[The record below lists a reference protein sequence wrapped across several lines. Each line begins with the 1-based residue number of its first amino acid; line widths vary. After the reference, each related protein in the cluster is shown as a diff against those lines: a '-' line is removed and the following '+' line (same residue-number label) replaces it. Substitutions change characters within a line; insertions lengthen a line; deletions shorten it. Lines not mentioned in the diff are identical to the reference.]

1 MPGMTTDL
9 GTGNAVLIA
18 AFRDALL
25 HQGFLIV
32 LVFAVLGLAL
42 VSIREVRRPL
52 PPRVTGGTGT
62 GGTGTGGT
70 GTGGP
75 AQAAA
80 AAPRPRAGLG
90 LRLRIAARKLAGG
103 TPGEPEPRWR
113 AVLRIGFGL
122 LWIIDGLLQ
131 AQPAMVGLPTK
142 VITPESAGSPAWV
155 RSVVDWGT
163 ASWTFHPVQAAA
175 AAVWIQLGIGV
186 WMLAARRGR
195 WSQAAALAGAA
206 WGLVVWVFGES
217 FGNVFAPAQSF
228 LTGAPG
234 AALLYVVAGVLIAL
248 PARTWASARLGRWLL
263 AGSGVFLVGMAV
275 LQAWPGRGF
284 WSGDGPLTAM
294 IGEMSETS
302 QPPPLA
308 SLVESFGR
316 VVAAHGF
323 AVNLI
328 VVIVLAAAGLG
339 LLSARPRLVRPA
351 MLAAVALCA
360 VDWVLVQDTG
370 VFGGLG
376 TDPNSMIPV
385 ALLIIA
391 ACLAWTASSAAPVPA
406 VPPLPAGPRPPADAP
421 VPGSTPTPAPT
432 GTIFPGY
439 EGAPAGAAAG
449 NPGRGAE
456 QGKPRRRT
464 WRHRLALALLAV
476 DGRSVAAAGALGI
489 TLLGA
494 FPLAAAAADRS
505 ADPLIARALNGPVTQ
520 ENFPAKPFELTTA
533 DGRTVSLASLRGK
546 TVLLTFLDPVCTT
559 DCPLIAQQFRTANE
573 LLGSRSKQ
581 VELVA
586 IAANPAYYSPGAL
599 RAFDRQEG
607 MDQVPNWTFLTGS
620 LPQLRKAWHDYF
632 FSASLVPAGG
642 MVLHSDVAYVIDPH
656 GQLRYELNLDPGPA
670 NSATQASFASELATA
685 AEAAMKS

>member
-1 MPGMTTDL
+1 MPGMGTEL

-32 LVFAVLGLAL
+32 LVFAVLGLLL
-42 VSIREVRRPL
+42 VSIREIRRPQ
-52 PPRVTGGTGT
+52 PPPVARGSGTASTGT
-62 GGTGTGGT
+62 ASTGTA
-70 GTGGP
+70 GP
-75 AQAAA
+75 GQAVA
-80 AAPRPRAGLG
+80 AAPPLPRAGLG
-90 LRLRIAARKLAGG
+90 LRLRIAARKLSAG

-122 LWIIDGLLQ
+122 LWVIDGLLQ
-131 AQPAMVGLPTK
+131 AQPAMVGLAAQ
-142 VITPESAGSPAWV
+142 VIKPESAGSPAWV
-155 RSVVDWGT
+155 RSIVDWGT

-186 WMLAARRGR
+186 WMLAVRRGR
-195 WSQAAALAGAA
+195 WSQAAALAGVA
-206 WGLVVWVFGES
+206 WGLVVWVFGEA
-217 FGNVFAPAQSF
+217 FGNVFAPGLSF

-234 AALLYVVAGVLIAL
+234 AALLYVVAGALIAL
-248 PARTWASARLGRWLL
+248 PARAWASARLGRWLL

-284 WSGDGPLTAM
+284 WSGGGPLAGM
-294 IGEMSETS
+294 VGEMSGTS
-302 QPPPLA
+302 QPRPLA
-308 SLVESFGR
+308 SLVGSFGQI
-316 VVAAHGF
+316 VAAHGF
-323 AVNLI
+323 AVNL
-328 VVIVLAAAGLG
+328 VAVIVLAAAGLG
-339 LLSARPRLVRPA
+339 LLSARPRLVRA
-351 MLAAVALCA
+351 ALLATVTLCA

-391 ACLAWTASSAAPVPA
+391 ACLAWTANCTAPVPA
-406 VPPLPAGPRPPADAP
+406 VPPLPAGTRPPAGAP
-421 VPGSTPTPAPT
+421 VPSGTPAPT
-432 GTIFPGY
+432 GTTFPVYGSV
-439 EGAPAGAAAG
+439 PAGAAVAG
-449 NPGRGAE
+449 ETAGGGATAR
-456 QGKPRRRT
+456 PRRRT
-464 WRHRLALALLAV
+464 WRHRLAKALLTV

-546 TVLLTFLDPVCTT
+546 TVLLTFLDPVCTS
-559 DCPLIAQQFRTANE
+559 DCPLIAQQFRTADE
-573 LLGSRSKQ
+573 LLGARSRQ

-586 IAANPAYYSPGAL
+586 IAANPAYYSAGAL

-620 LPQLRKAWHDYF
+620 LPRLRKAWHDYF
-632 FSASLVPAGG
+632 FSATLVPAGG
-642 MVLHSDVAYVIDPH
+642 MVLHSDVAYVIDRR
-656 GQLRYELNLDPGPA
+656 GQVRYELNLDPGPA
-670 NSATQASFASELATA
+670 SSATQASFASELAAA
-685 AEAAMKS
+685 AEAAMKT

>member
-1 MPGMTTDL
+1 MGTEL
-9 GTGNAVLIA
+9 GNGNAVLIA
-18 AFRDALL
+18 AFRAALL

-32 LVFAVLGLAL
+32 LVFAVLGLLL
-42 VSIREVRRPL
+42 VSIREIRRPL
-52 PPRVTGGTGT
+52 PPRVAGGTGT
-62 GGTGTGGT
+62 ASTGTAST
-70 GTGGP
+70 GP
-75 AQAAA
+75 ASTGPASTRQAAA
-80 AAPRPRAGLG
+80 APLPRAGLG
-90 LRLRIAARKLAGG
+90 LRLRIAARKLSGG
-103 TPGEPEPRWR
+103 PPGEPEPRWR

-122 LWIIDGLLQ
+122 LWVIDGLLQ
-131 AQPAMVGLPTK
+131 AQPAMVGLATQ
-142 VITPESAGSPAWV
+142 VIKPESAGSPAWV
-155 RSVVDWGT
+155 RSIVDWGT

-186 WMLAARRGR
+186 WMLAVRRGR
-195 WSQAAALAGAA
+195 WSQAAALAGVA
-206 WGLVVWVFGES
+206 WSLVVWVFGEA
-217 FGNVFAPAQSF
+217 FGNVFVPGLSF

-234 AALLYVVAGVLIAL
+234 AALLYVVAGALVAL
-248 PARTWASARLGRWLL
+248 PARAWASARLGRWLL
-263 AGSGVFLVGMAV
+263 AGSGVFLIGMAV

-284 WSGDGPLTAM
+284 WSGNSPLAGMT
-294 IGEMSETS
+294 GEMSGTP
-302 QPPPLA
+302 QPRPLA
-308 SLVESFGR
+308 SLVGSFAR
-316 VVAAHGF
+316 IVAAHGF
-323 AVNLI
+323 AVNL
-328 VVIVLAAAGLG
+328 VAVIVLAAAGLG
-339 LLSARPRLVRPA
+339 LLSARPRLVR
-351 MLAAVALCA
+351 LALLATVALCA

-391 ACLAWTASSAAPVPA
+391 ACLAWTANCAAPVPA
-406 VPPLPAGPRPPADAP
+406 D
-421 VPGSTPTPAPT
+421 TT
-432 GTIFPGY
+432 FPDYGRV
-439 EGAPAGAAAG
+439 PAGAAVAG
-449 NPGRGAE
+449 ETAGGGAPAR
-456 QGKPRRRT
+456 PRRRT
-464 WRHRLALALLAV
+464 WRRRLATALLTV

-520 ENFPAKPFELTTA
+520 ENFPAKPFKLTTA

-546 TVLLTFLDPVCTT
+546 TVLLTFLDPVCTS

-573 LLGSRSKQ
+573 LLGARRKQ

-586 IAANPAYYSPGAL
+586 IAANPAYYSAGAL

-607 MDQVPNWTFLTGS
+607 LDQVPNWTFLTGS

-642 MVLHSDVAYVIDPH
+642 MVLHSDVAYVIDRR
-656 GQLRYELNLDPGPA
+656 GQVRYELNLDPGPA
-670 NSATQASFASELATA
+670 SSATQASFASELATA

>member
-1 MPGMTTDL
+1 MGSEL
-9 GTGNAVLIA
+9 GNGNAVLIA

-32 LVFAVLGLAL
+32 LVFAVLGLLL
-42 VSIREVRRPL
+42 VCIREIRRPL
-52 PPRVTGGTGT
+52 PPRVAASTGT
-62 GGTGTGGT
+62 ASMGTASTGTV
-70 GTGGP
+70 
-75 AQAAA
+75 AA
-80 AAPRPRAGLG
+80 AAPPLPRAGLG
-90 LRLRIAARKLAGG
+90 LRLRIAARKLSGG

-113 AVLRIGFGL
+113 ATARIGFGL
-122 LWIIDGLLQ
+122 LWVIDGLLQ
-131 AQPAMVGLPTK
+131 AQPAMVGLATQ
-142 VITPESAGSPAWV
+142 VIRPESAGSPAWV
-155 RSVVDWGT
+155 RSIVDWGA

-186 WMLAARRGR
+186 WMLAVRRGR
-195 WSQAAALAGAA
+195 WSQAAGLAGVA
-206 WGLVVWVFGES
+206 WGLVVWVFGEA
-217 FGNVFAPAQSF
+217 FGSVFAPGLSF

-234 AALLYVVAGVLIAL
+234 AALLYVVAGALIAL
-248 PARTWASARLGRWLL
+248 PARAWASARLGRWLL
-263 AGSGVFLVGMAV
+263 AGSGVFLIAMAV

-284 WSGDGPLTAM
+284 WSGNSPLAGM
-294 IGEMSETS
+294 IGEMSGTP
-302 QPPPLA
+302 QPRPLA
-308 SLVESFGR
+308 SLVENFGR

-328 VVIVLAAAGLG
+328 AVIVLAASGLG
-339 LLSARPRLVRPA
+339 LLSARPRLVR
-351 MLAAVALCA
+351 AALLVTVALCA

-385 ALLIIA
+385 ALLVIA
-391 ACLAWTASSAAPVPA
+391 ACLAWTANCAAPVSA
-406 VPPLPAGPRPPADAP
+406 STPLPAGA
-421 VPGSTPTPAPT
+421 PAPSGAPSPA
-432 GTIFPGY
+432 GTISPDNG
-439 EGAPAGAAAG
+439 GVPAGAAVAAETAG
-449 NPGRGAE
+449 GGTQAR
-456 QGKPRRRT
+456 PRRRT
-464 WRHRLALALLAV
+464 WRSGLARAVLTV

-546 TVLLTFLDPVCTT
+546 TVLLTFLDPVCTS
-559 DCPLIAQQFRTANE
+559 DCPLIAQQFRTANK
-573 LLGSRSKQ
+573 LLGARSKR

-586 IAANPAYYSPGAL
+586 IAANPAYYSAGAL
-599 RAFDRQEG
+599 RAFDAQEG

-620 LPQLRKAWHDYF
+620 LPRLRQVWHDYF

-642 MVLHSDVAYVIDPH
+642 MVLHSDVAYVIDPR
-656 GQLRYELNLDPGPA
+656 GQVRYELNLDPGPA
-670 NSATQASFASELATA
+670 SSATQASFASELAMA

>member
-1 MPGMTTDL
+1 MPGMSTNL
-9 GTGNAVLIA
+9 GNGNAVLIA

-62 GGTGTGGT
+62 AGAGQP
-70 GTGGP
+70 GP

-90 LRLRIAARKLAGG
+90 LRLRIAARKLSG

-131 AQPAMVGLPTK
+131 AQPAMVGLPTQ
-142 VITPESAGSPAWV
+142 VITPESAESPAWV
-155 RSVVDWGT
+155 RSIVDWGT

-186 WMLAARRGR
+186 WMLAVRRGR
-195 WSQAAALAGAA
+195 WSQAAGLAGAA
-206 WGLVVWVFGES
+206 WGLVVWVFGEA

-234 AALLYVVAGVLIAL
+234 AALLYVVAGALIAL
-248 PARTWASARLGRWLL
+248 PARAWASARLGRWLL

-284 WSGDGPLTAM
+284 WSGDGPLTGM

-302 QPPPLA
+302 QPRPLA

-323 AVNLI
+323 AVNL
-328 VVIVLAAAGLG
+328 VAVIVLAAAGLG

-370 VFGGLG
+370 VLGGLG

-391 ACLAWTASSAAPVPA
+391 ACLAWTANSAGAPVPA
-406 VPPLPAGPRPPADAP
+406 
-421 VPGSTPTPAPT
+421 STPAST
-432 GTIFPGY
+432 GTIFPNYGSV
-439 EGAPAGAAAG
+439 PAGAAAAG
-449 NPGRGAE
+449 EPGRGAE

-464 WRHRLALALLAV
+464 WRRRLALALLAV

-520 ENFPAKPFELTTA
+520 ENFPAKPFELATA

-559 DCPLIAQQFRTANE
+559 DCPLIAQQFRTADE

-642 MVLHSDVAYVIDPH
+642 MVLHSDVAYVIDPQ
-656 GQLRYELNLDPGPA
+656 GRVRYELNLDPGPA
-670 NSATQASFASELATA
+670 NSATQSSFASELAAA

>member
-1 MPGMTTDL
+1 MSTNL
-9 GTGNAVLIA
+9 GNGNAVLIA

-42 VSIREVRRPL
+42 VSIREIRRPL

-62 GGTGTGGT
+62 SGTGTSGT
-70 GTGGP
+70 G
-75 AQAAA
+75 QAAA

-90 LRLRIAARKLAGG
+90 LRLRIAARKLSS

-122 LWIIDGLLQ
+122 LWVIDGLLQ
-131 AQPAMVGLPTK
+131 AQPAMVGLATQ
-142 VITPESAGSPAWV
+142 VIKPESSESPSWV
-155 RSVVDWGT
+155 RSIVDWGA

-186 WMLAARRGR
+186 WMLAVRRGR
-195 WSQAAALAGAA
+195 WSQAAALAGVA
-206 WGLVVWVFGES
+206 WGLVVWVFGEA
-217 FGNVFAPAQSF
+217 FGGVFAPGLSF

-234 AALLYVVAGVLIAL
+234 AALLYVVAGALIAL
-248 PARTWASARLGRWLL
+248 PGRTWASARLGRWLL
-263 AGSGVFLVGMAV
+263 AGSGVFLIGMAV

-284 WSGDGPLTAM
+284 WSGDGPLTGM
-294 IGEMSETS
+294 IGEMSETP
-302 QPPPLA
+302 QPRPLA

-316 VVAAHGF
+316 VAAAHGF

-328 VVIVLAAAGLG
+328 AVIVLAAAGLG
-339 LLSARPRLVRPA
+339 LLSARPRLVR
-351 MLAAVALCA
+351 AALLTVVALCA

-370 VFGGLG
+370 LFGGLG

-391 ACLAWTASSAAPVPA
+391 ACLAWTANSAVSVPEVSPTSAGTVPA
-406 VPPLPAGPRPPADAP
+406 DY
-421 VPGSTPTPAPT
+421 GSV
-432 GTIFPGY
+432 
-439 EGAPAGAAAG
+439 PAGAAAG
-449 NPGRGAE
+449 GTAGGVA
-456 QGKPRRRT
+456 QGKPRRRS
-464 WRHRLALALLAV
+464 WRRRLALAVLAV

-489 TLLGA
+489 TLLGV

-533 DGRTVSLASLRGK
+533 DGRAVSLASLRGK
-546 TVLLTFLDPVCTT
+546 TVLLTFLDPVCTS

-607 MDQVPNWTFLTGS
+607 MDQVPNWSFLTGS

-656 GQLRYELNLDPGPA
+656 GNVRYELNLDPGPA
-670 NSATQASFASELATA
+670 NSATQSSFASELAAA
-685 AEAAMKS
+685 AEAAMKP

>member
-1 MPGMTTDL
+1 MPGMGSDL
-9 GTGNAVLIA
+9 GHGNAVLIA

-32 LVFAVLGLAL
+32 LGFAVLGLLL
-42 VSIREVRRPL
+42 VSIREIRRPL
-52 PPRVTGGTGT
+52 PPRVTGSTNPA
-62 GGTGTGGT
+62 
-70 GTGGP
+70 GP
-75 AQAAA
+75 RQAAA
-80 AAPRPRAGLG
+80 APLPRAGLG
-90 LRLRIAARKLAGG
+90 LRLRIAARKLSGG

-122 LWIIDGLLQ
+122 LWVIDGLLQ
-131 AQPAMVGLPTK
+131 AQPAMVGLPTQ
-142 VITPESAGSPAWV
+142 VITPESSGSPAWV
-155 RSVVDWGT
+155 RSIVGWGT

-186 WMLAARRGR
+186 WMLAVRRGR
-195 WSQAAALAGAA
+195 WSQAAALAGVA
-206 WGLVVWVFGES
+206 WGLVVWVFGEA
-217 FGNVFAPAQSF
+217 FGNVFAPGLSF

-234 AALLYVVAGVLIAL
+234 AALLYVVAGALIAL
-248 PARTWASARLGRWLL
+248 PARTWASSRLGRWLL

-284 WSGDGPLTAM
+284 WSGGGPLTAM
-294 IGEMSETS
+294 IGEMSGTS
-302 QPPPLA
+302 QPRPLA
-308 SLVESFGR
+308 SLVGSFGR
-316 VVAAHGF
+316 IVAAHGF
-323 AVNLI
+323 AVNL
-328 VVIVLAAAGLG
+328 VAVSVLAAAGLG

-351 MLAAVALCA
+351 LLATVALFA

-376 TDPNSMIPV
+376 TDPNSMIPA

-391 ACLAWTASSAAPVPA
+391 ACLAWTANCAAPVPA
-406 VPPLPAGPRPPADAP
+406 VPPVPAGTSLPAGAP
-421 VPGSTPTPAPT
+421 VRSGTPAPT
-432 GTIFPGY
+432 DTSFPDYGSV
-439 EGAPAGAAAG
+439 PAGAAVAAETAG
-449 NPGRGAE
+449 GGGPAR
-456 QGKPRRRT
+456 PRRRT
-464 WRHRLALALLAV
+464 WRRRLAKALLTV

-505 ADPLIARALNGPVTQ
+505 ADPLIARALNGPVTP
-520 ENFPAKPFELTTA
+520 ENFPATPFELTTA

-573 LLGSRSKQ
+573 LLGARSKQ

-586 IAANPAYYSPGAL
+586 IAANPAYYSASAL

-620 LPQLRKAWHDYF
+620 LPQLRKAWHDYY

-642 MVLHSDVAYVIDPH
+642 MVLHSDLAYVIDPH
-656 GQLRYELNLDPGPA
+656 GQVRYELNLDPGPA
-670 NSATQASFASELATA
+670 SSATQASFASELAAA
-685 AEAAMKS
+685 AETAMKS

>member
-1 MPGMTTDL
+1 MPGMSTNL
-9 GTGNAVLIA
+9 GNGNAVLIA

-25 HQGFLIV
+25 HQGLLIL

-52 PPRVTGGTGT
+52 PPRVTAGPGPAGTGPAGPGTSGTGT
-62 GGTGTGGT
+62 SGTG
-70 GTGGP
+70 
-75 AQAAA
+75 QAAA

-90 LRLRIAARKLAGG
+90 LRLRIAARKLSGA
-103 TPGEPEPRWR
+103 PGEPEPRWR

-122 LWIIDGLLQ
+122 LWVIDGLLQ
-131 AQPAMVGLPTK
+131 AQPAMVGLATQ
-142 VITPESAGSPAWV
+142 VIKPDSADSPSWV
-155 RSVVDWGT
+155 RSIVDWGA
-163 ASWTFHPVQAAA
+163 ASWAFHPVQAAA

-186 WMLAARRGR
+186 WMLAVRRGR
-195 WSQAAALAGAA
+195 WSQAAALAGVA
-206 WGLVVWVFGES
+206 WGLVVWVFGEA
-217 FGNVFAPAQSF
+217 FGGVFAPGQSF

-234 AALLYVVAGVLIAL
+234 AALLYVVAGALVAL
-248 PARTWASARLGRWLL
+248 PARAWASARLGRWLL
-263 AGSGVFLVGMAV
+263 AGSGVFLIGMAV

-284 WSGDGPLTAM
+284 WSGDGPLTGM
-294 IGEMSETS
+294 IGEMSETP
-302 QPPPLA
+302 QPRPLA
-308 SLVESFGR
+308 SLVGSFGAF
-316 VVAAHGF
+316 VAAHGL

-328 VVIVLAAAGLG
+328 AVIVLAAAGLG
-339 LLSARPRLVRPA
+339 LLSARPRLVRSA
-351 MLAAVALCA
+351 MLAVVALCA

-370 VFGGLG
+370 LFGGLG

-391 ACLAWTASSAAPVPA
+391 ACLAWTANSAAPVPDVSPA
-406 VPPLPAGPRPPADAP
+406 SAGPVPADY
-421 VPGSTPTPAPT
+421 GSV
-432 GTIFPGY
+432 
-439 EGAPAGAAAG
+439 PAGAAAG
-449 NPGRGAE
+449 PAAGGVA
-456 QGKPRRRT
+456 QGKPRRRP
-464 WRHRLALALLAV
+464 WRRRLALALLAV
-476 DGRSVAAAGALGI
+476 DGRSVAAAGAMGI
-489 TLLGA
+489 TLLGV
-494 FPLAAAAADRS
+494 FPLAAVAADRS

-520 ENFPAKPFELTTA
+520 EHFPARPFELTTA
-533 DGRTVSLASLRGK
+533 DGRAVSLASLRGK

-632 FSASLVPAGG
+632 FSATLVPAGG

-656 GQLRYELNLDPGPA
+656 GNVRYELNLDPGPA
-670 NSATQASFASELATA
+670 SSATQSSFASELAAA
-685 AEAAMKS
+685 AEAAMKP